1 MNTSCKNEPLSLN
14 DREISLDMKND
25 DGSVIV
31 KKNNV
36 LNNLK
41 KGPKLLYN
49 TTVGEIKNGRIPIID
64 SAYRTIYRKSLN
76 PNNSKGS
83 DVFQKS
89 EGYYRLGGKYCSRR
103 KRKNKNKTKK
113 NKTKKNKTKKNKTKK
128 NKK

>member
-1 MNTSCKNEPLSLN
+1 MNTSYKNEPLSAN
-14 DREISLDMKND
+14 DREIFLDTKND
-25 DGSVIV
+25 NSSVIV

-49 TTVGEIKNGRIPIID
+49 TTVGELKNGRIPILD

-76 PNNSKGS
+76 PKNSKGS

-89 EGYYRLGGKYCSRR
+89 EGYYRLGGKYGSRR
-103 KRKNKNKTKK
+103 KRKNKTRLSC
-113 NKTKKNKTKKNKTKK
+113 TYV
-128 NKK
+128 